1 MAQKKPNHV
10 KTRGLMS
17 VDKSRTSP
25 FMKIVL
31 LIIAGAMV
39 LSFIPV
45 VGSLFSSNGTGG
57 TAGSTTGTVK
67 SEADAE
73 AQFKPQV
80 DALEAKLATAP
91 DDRASLVALGNT
103 YFDWANALSGVVS
116 DAAGQA
122 KVSSY
127 FASAALA
134 YEKAIAIKDESPV
147 EIDYAFSLYNSGET
161 TKAVSISES
170 VSEKDPTFSMAW
182 FSLGL
187 FKMNANDNATA
198 KAAFEKYLQLDTTN
212 QYGNRAA
219 AQQYVDSL

>member
-10 KTRGLMS
+10 KTKGLMS
-17 VDKSRTSP
+17 VDKSRTSLG
-25 FMKIVL
+25 MKIVL
-31 LIIAGAMV
+31 LVIALTMV
-39 LSFIPV
+39 LSFIPI
-45 VGSLFSSNGTGG
+45 VGSLFSSNSTGT
-57 TAGSTTGTVK
+57 TAGTTGTVK

-80 DALEAKLATAP
+80 DALQAKLATTP
-91 DDRASLVALGNT
+91 DDRTSLVSLGNA

-127 FASAALA
+127 FALAADA

-147 EIDYAFSLYNSGET
+147 EVDYAFALYNSGET
-161 TKAVSISES
+161 TKAVSVSES

-187 FKMNANDNATA
+187 FKRDAGDNAAA
-198 KAAFEKYLQLDTTN
+198 KAAFEKYLELDTTN
-212 QYGNRAA
+212 QYGNRDS
-219 AQQYVDSL
+219 AQQYIDAL